1 MNTKLWNIIKYIAI
15 SIIAIMFIILT
26 VQFVSLGSLNNKNNT
41 LSKELEDLSNQYIQK
56 QETKNN
62 LENNYS
68 QFVED
73 ECKEKY
79 DMKNEKEEVLVA
91 RKG

>member
-91 RKG
+91 KQD

>member
-79 DMKNEKEEVLVA
+79 DMKNEKEEVLVV
-91 RKG
+91 KQD

>member
-1 MNTKLWNIIKYIAI
+1 
-15 SIIAIMFIILT
+15 MFIILT

>member
-1 MNTKLWNIIKYIAI
+1 MNTKLWNIIKDIAI

-79 DMKNEKEEVLVA
+79 DMKNEKEEVLVV
-91 RKG
+91 KQD

>member
-56 QETKNN
+56 QVTKNN

-79 DMKNEKEEVLVA
+79 DMKNEKEEVLVV
-91 RKG
+91 KQD

>member
-26 VQFVSLGSLNNKNNT
+26 VQFVSLGSLNNKNNS

-91 RKG
+91 RQG

>member
-91 RKG
+91 RQG

>member
-1 MNTKLWNIIKYIAI
+1 MNTKVWNIIKYIAI